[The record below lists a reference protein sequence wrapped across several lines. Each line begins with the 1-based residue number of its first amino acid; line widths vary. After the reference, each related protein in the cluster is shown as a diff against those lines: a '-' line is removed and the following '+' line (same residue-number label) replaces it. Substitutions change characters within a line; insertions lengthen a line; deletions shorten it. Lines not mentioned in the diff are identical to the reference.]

1 MSSTMTAFYATAF
14 LALAAGQPP
23 AAERPT
29 VLVLDDYT
37 LVEGQVTEIPDF
49 HDATGETKLFRVT
62 SAGEVRTLAAKQV
75 LFRGGTRQEAF
86 RYVKGKWNPTSADA
100 HIKLAEWCREAG
112 LVGEA
117 LAEAKAAATVS
128 PPDPYLAKLIRELE
142 AKRAEDR
149 TVRIVRPTAAT
160 ASVPR
165 AKPTDMPAVDPAI
178 VKSFGQTVQP
188 ILTNQCVACHADPKH
203 VTKFVL
209 ARVPEGET
217 AGPAMSKNLVASLA
231 QLRADAPDQSPLL
244 TYATRRHGGQAEAAE
259 TVQHPAY
266 RHLSTWVAAT
276 AATLPKAARPTAT
289 PGAAVPP
296 ASSPPKVPLPAD
308 PAATDPFDPA
318 EFNRSAG
325 PAKKR

>member
-1 MSSTMTAFYATAF
+1 MTAFYATVF
-14 LALAAGQPP
+14 LSLAVGQPP

-62 SAGEVRTLAAKQV
+62 SAGDVRTLSAKQV

-86 RYVKGKWNPTSADA
+86 RYVKGKWNPRSADA

-117 LAEAKAAATVS
+117 LAEAKAAAAVS

-149 TVRIVRPTAAT
+149 TVRIVRPTSTT

-165 AKPTDMPAVDPAI
+165 AKPTDVPAVDPAV

-188 ILTNQCVACHADPKH
+188 ILTNQCVACHADSKH
-203 VTKFVL
+203 VTNFVL
-209 ARVPEGET
+209 VRVPEGES
-217 AGPAMSKNLVASLA
+217 AGPAMTKNLAASLA
-231 QLRADAPDQSPLL
+231 QLRADAPEQSPLL
-244 TYATRRHGGQAEAAE
+244 VYATRRHGGQAEAAE

-266 RHLSTWVAAT
+266 RHLSAWVTAAVARLPKPTVPTSVPVAAAAPSPKFPLT
-276 AATLPKAARPTAT
+276 A
-289 PGAAVPP
+289 GP
-296 ASSPPKVPLPAD
+296 APA
-308 PAATDPFDPA
+308 DPFDPA
-318 EFNRSAG
+318 EFNQSAAA
-325 PAKKR
+325 AKKR